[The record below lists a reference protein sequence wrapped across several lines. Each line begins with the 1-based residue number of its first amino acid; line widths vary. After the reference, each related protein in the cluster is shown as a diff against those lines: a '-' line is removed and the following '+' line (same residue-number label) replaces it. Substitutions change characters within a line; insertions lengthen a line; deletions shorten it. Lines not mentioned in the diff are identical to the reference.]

1 MLAVSAAQ
9 GAAGALGQRRQ
20 TQEQESTTTRN
31 LTPEQ
36 QMIMQML
43 TAQNQSMVMDPYAHL
58 QPFSNQ
64 MMSDVAYSHMANQ
77 DALNEQ
83 LAQRGIRPD
92 SGVAVGGIRALL
104 ADRGRRT
111 GQVSN
116 TIAQMALEQQAQGRA
131 GLGRLLD
138 INMGQTTKSTTKGPP
153 NNALNM
159 LAGGLGQASESFGY
173 FARDKWG
180 RKVVE

>member
-1 MLAVSAAQ
+1 MLGVSAVQ
-9 GAAGALGQRRQ
+9 GGIGALANRGQ
-20 TQEQESTTTRN
+20 TQTSESTTTRN

-43 TAQNQSMVMDPYAHL
+43 TAQNQSMMMDPMAHL

-64 MMSDVAYSHMANQ
+64 MMSDVAYGHMANQ

-104 ADRGRRT
+104 SERSRRT

-131 GLGRLLD
+131 GMGRLLD
-138 INMGQTTKSTTKGPP
+138 INMGQTTRTKGKTPG
-153 NNALNM
+153 NM
-159 LAGGLGQASESFGY
+159 LAGGAGAAAESFGY
-173 FARDKWG
+173 FARDRWG
-180 RKVVE
+180 GK